1 MFSES
6 FWVTLHSMSK
16 TITRA
21 FFRMPVITLFLVVV
35 PLFYFLF
42 VLLWE
47 PFYMEDFLAVGKDRF
62 TLNLIITTL
71 ILLGSV
77 TLSRMLLF
85 ILRNVLDLNWA
96 LYIIWCAGEII
107 FAGLMFSIPLGIG
120 WAGERSYFSV
130 MMACIGRLA
139 GIAVFPELILAM
151 AVVLHQLSKR
161 PEATVADEKTLIRF
175 YDSEKRLKLIASAQ
189 SIFYIEAQ
197 ENYVRIVHLDNGK
210 VKNFELR
217 ASMASLEEILARQGM
232 VRCHRS
238 FFVNPA
244 HVELLR
250 KDSSGYAVALLDRE
264 GLKEIPVSKK
274 YYQSVSAL
282 L

>member
-1 MFSES
+1 
-6 FWVTLHSMSK
+6 
-16 TITRA
+16 
-21 FFRMPVITLFLVVV
+21 MPVITLFIVVV

-62 TLNLIITTL
+62 TLNIIVTTL

-77 TLSRMLLF
+77 SLSRMLLF
-85 ILRNVLDLNWA
+85 MLRNVLDLNWA

-130 MMACIGRLA
+130 MMSSIGRLA
-139 GIAVFPELILAM
+139 GIAVFPELILSM
-151 AVVLHQLSKR
+151 AAVLHQLAKR
-161 PEATVADEKTLIRF
+161 PEVPVQDEKSLIRF
-175 YDSEKRLKLIASAQ
+175 YDNEKRLKLIVSSQ
-189 SIFYIEAQ
+189 SLYYIEAQ
-197 ENYVRIVHLDNGK
+197 ENYVHIVHQDNGK

-217 ASMASLEEILARQGM
+217 ASMASLEEVLTKQGM

-250 KDSSGYAVALLDRE
+250 KDSAGYAIAQLDRE
-264 GLKEIPVSKK
+264 GLKDIPVSKK
-274 YYQSVSAL
+274 YYEVVAAL

>member
-1 MFSES
+1 
-6 FWVTLHSMSK
+6 MSK
-16 TITRA
+16 TISRA
-21 FFRMPVITLFLVVV
+21 FYRMPVITLFIVVV

-62 TLNLIITTL
+62 TLNLIVTTL

-77 TLSRMLLF
+77 SLSRMLLF
-85 ILRNVLDLNWA
+85 MLRNVLELNWA
-96 LYIIWCAGEII
+96 LYIIWCTGEVI

-120 WAGERSYFSV
+120 WAGVRSYFSV

-139 GIAVFPELILAM
+139 GICIFPELILAM
-151 AVVLHQLSKR
+151 AVALQHLSQHKDI
-161 PEATVADEKTLIRF
+161 PAQDEKSLIRF
-175 YDSEKRLKLIASAQ
+175 YDNEKRLKLIVSSQA
-189 SIFYIEAQ
+189 IFYIEAQ
-197 ENYVRIVHLDNGK
+197 ENYVHIVHLDNER
-210 VKNFELR
+210 VKKFELR
-217 ASMASLEEILARQGM
+217 ASMASLEEILTKQGM
-232 VRCHRS
+232 IRCHRS

-250 KDSSGYAVALLDRE
+250 KDSSGYAIAQLDRE
-264 GLKEIPVSKK
+264 GLKDIPVSKK
-274 YYQSVSAL
+274 YYQAVAAL